1 VLSRCIY
8 LAFVQSSSSEVAQAI
23 SGVPVMANVM
33 YMTNCQG
40 AVSSKLPFMFGAT
53 LASESYKED
62 SVFKKIRERAGQW
75 RRTNVLVAGLRQIS
89 PAAALP
95 LDENFLQ
102 ALIERLNSL
111 FTGTKSTEDTGVEE
125 CFKDLL
131 EKGTVLRN
139 DTFERSGKHLYMP
152 PHASSLLGRKHI
164 QPVLQP
170 KLEALVRRRY
180 SIQGA
185 ARAVEGDAEI
195 QDMIKSLLEFY
206 VTPHIYPKTSSG
218 LLNEAYPLL
227 PGQANDIWKIIT
239 DWWALPDNRAAAYAK
254 LQYLVDRFDQHND
267 PQSESASRFCTEMY
281 PVVGVG

>member
-1 VLSRCIY
+1 
-8 LAFVQSSSSEVAQAI
+8 
-23 SGVPVMANVM
+23 
-33 YMTNCQG
+33 
-40 AVSSKLPFMFGAT
+40 
-53 LASESYKED
+53 
-62 SVFKKIRERAGQW
+62 
-75 RRTNVLVAGLRQIS
+75 VLVAGLRQIS

-180 SIQGA
+180 SIQGT
-185 ARAVEGDAEI
+185 ARAVESDVEI
-195 QDMIKSLLEFY
+195 QNMIKSLLEFY
-206 VTPHIYPKTSSG
+206 VTPHIYPKKSSG
-218 LLNEAYPLL
+218 LPDEAYPLL